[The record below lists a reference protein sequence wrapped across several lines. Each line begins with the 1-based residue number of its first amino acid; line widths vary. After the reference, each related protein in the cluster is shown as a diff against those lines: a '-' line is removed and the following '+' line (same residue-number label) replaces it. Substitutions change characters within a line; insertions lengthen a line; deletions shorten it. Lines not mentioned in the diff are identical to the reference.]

1 MMTTRM
7 TRKMRDPLIRLLR
20 SLRGRARSGA
30 VGSGVPRT
38 GDQTTGSRRDGTVE
52 TAVQLGRSPASI
64 RDSGGHRRPP
74 PLEPLDRLGAD
85 ERDGD
90 ELDDEGRV
98 VPWDGTFGLVVVELP
113 APVLVEGWV
122 WVFPPDPVLLPDEL
136 PEPVDGATASG
147 FEPEDRLGAEPVAPE
162 PELGR
167 VAPWP
172 G

>member
-1 MMTTRM
+1 MPEAEQW
-7 TRKMRDPLIRLLR
+7 DLGCWEPAGR
-20 SLRGRARSGA
+20 SADG
-30 VGSGVPRT
+30 
-38 GDQTTGSRRDGTVE
+38 RDGDLGP
-52 TAVQLGRSPASI
+52 AVALGRSPAGL
-64 RDSGGHRRPP
+64 RDSGAHRRPP

-98 VPWDGTFGLVVVELP
+98 EPCEGALGLVVVELP

-167 VAPWP
+167 TDPWP
-172 G
+172 GVDGRCWVTVWPVLVWVGGFETR